1 MNLKKV
7 ILAIDNQLFREC
19 LRSILENADGYEI
32 IGEVS
37 DGLEAIRLVKKV
49 KPDLLIMDI
58 LLPRLNGIS
67 VLSEVSGKQPKMKT
81 LVLTM
86 NESEK
91 YVEEAFL
98 AGVQG
103 YCLQDAGRE
112 ELLLAVNSVMDDR
125 IFISPAVGG
134 AVIKGFLESRKK
146 NGDECEWENVTRRE
160 REVLKL
166 IAEDYNSKQIG
177 EMLNISKKTVEK
189 HRSNIMK
196 KLKLHKTS
204 ELIDYAVRH
213 GLVKPEV

>member
-7 ILAIDNQLFREC
+7 IIAIDNQLFREC
-19 LRSILENADGYEI
+19 LQSVLEIADGYEI
-32 IGEVS
+32 VGEVS
-37 DGLEAIRLVKKV
+37 DGLEAIKLIKKL
-49 KPDLLIMDI
+49 KPDLLILDI
-58 LLPRLNGIS
+58 LLPRLNGLS
-67 VLSEVSGKQPKMKT
+67 VLSEVSGKHPKMKT

-86 NESEK
+86 NVSEK

-112 ELLLAVNSVMDDR
+112 ELLLAVSSVMDGR
-125 IFISPAVGG
+125 IFISPAVAG

-146 NGDECEWENVTRRE
+146 NGEECEWENITRRE

-166 IAEDYNSKQIG
+166 IAEGYTSKQMG
-177 EMLNISKKTVEK
+177 EMLNISVKTVEK